1 MLRMFLSISGGQ
13 AKKYFRDALSKAD
26 YYIQD
31 QEMNGRF
38 HGEVAKRL
46 ELDKTLVKKDIFD
59 LLCDNI
65 NPITKAP
72 LTPVTAD
79 DRRVGYDINFHAP
92 KSVSI
97 VHALSKD
104 DHILKVFKN
113 CVQATMNDL
122 EKDMQTRVRVEGQN
136 FDRDTSEMLWADFVH
151 QTARPVGNN
160 PPDMHLHCHN
170 FVFNVTY
177 DKEENRFKAG
187 QFHDLKR
194 DMPYYQAKF
203 QKRLAGGLANL
214 GYKIRKT
221 NNGFELAMVPQAAI
235 DHFSKRTNLIG
246 QIAKDQK
253 ITNPKVLD
261 HLGSITR
268 QEKNNRLSMNQLR
281 KAWKEGLKKAGI
293 SEKEKG
299 EDSTA
304 NPELTAKNTIDYSLQ
319 HLFERASVK
328 RDRQILAEAFRHSID
343 NMTVTF
349 EAIKKAFEEDKRIFK
364 VRHGKSE
371 LCTTDM
377 VHLEEREMVQLAR
390 EFRSQLYPLAISVDP
405 KFLDGL
411 NSQQSMALNLVLTSS
426 DRLVMI
432 KGGAGTGKTTM
443 IKNAVK
449 AIEQSNTKVFLYA
462 PTAEAARDVLQA
474 EGFTNA
480 DTVSRLLLDTELQNK
495 MKGQVIWVDEAG
507 MLGTKVM
514 LDLLTLT
521 KKFNARLILSG
532 DPKQHSSVVRGDAM
546 RILNSVAKIP
556 YQNVNIIY
564 RQKIKRY
571 REAVSLI
578 SQGKI
583 KSGFDCLVSMG
594 AIEEIKT
601 DEAIK
606 RLSSSYLD
614 AISENK
620 TALVISPTNK
630 QAREVV
636 KRIRTGLREQKEIVK
651 SNRPYPIFQN
661 LYLSEAQKT
670 DSRQYEVGQVL
681 QFYQN
686 IKQIKRGSRLEVVDV
701 SSSSVTIKDKFD
713 ELHTL
718 DRSNAQSFDVFRQ
731 REIDLA
737 IGDKIRIK
745 KNSFDR
751 KGRRL
756 DNGKVL
762 KVVGFRK
769 DGSIV
774 AESDTPKRR
783 IKFLIASDF
792 GNFDY
797 AYCITSY
804 ASQGKTVDRVLI
816 YQPAAT
822 FAASNQ
828 KQFYVSV
835 SRGREAV
842 TIYTDHKD
850 ELLQSVS
857 KDGDRMSTHEL
868 FDLPQ
873 ARQAIELNRLHELQN
888 EPVNQSENREELEDE
903 PAV

>member
-46 ELDKTLVKKDIFD
+46 ELDKTLVKRDIFD

-177 DKEENRFKAG
+177 DKEEDRFKAG
-187 QFHDLKR
+187 QFHDIKR

-203 QKRLAGGLANL
+203 LKRLADGLSKL

-221 NNGFELAMVPQAAI
+221 EKSFELSMVPQAAI

-246 QIAKDQK
+246 QIVKDQK

-261 HLGSITR
+261 NLGTITR
-268 QEKNNRLSMNQLR
+268 QKKNTKLSMRQLR
-281 KAWKEGLKKAGI
+281 KAWKESLKKAGI

-299 EDSTA
+299 EISTS
-304 NPELTAKNTIDYSLQ
+304 NPKLTAKDTVDYSLK

-343 NMTVTF
+343 NIMVSF
-349 EAIKKAFEEDKRIFK
+349 EAIKKAFHEDKRIFK
-364 VRHGKSE
+364 VKEGKTE
-371 LCTTDM
+371 LCTTDV
-377 VHLEEREMVQLAR
+377 VHLEEREMVRIAKG
-390 EFRSQLYPLAISVDP
+390 FRSQLHPLVTSVDP

-411 NSQQSMALNLVLTSS
+411 NSQQSEALSLLMTAT

-449 AIEQSNTKVFLYA
+449 AIEHSGRKTFLFA
-462 PTAEAARDVLQA
+462 PTAEAARDVLRA
-474 EGFTNA
+474 EGFNEA
-480 DTVSRLLLDTELQNK
+480 DTVSCLLLDTKLQDK
-495 MKGQVIWVDEAG
+495 IRGQVIWVDEAG
-507 MLGTKVM
+507 MLGTKTM
-514 LDLLTLT
+514 LDLLNLT
-521 KKFNARLILSG
+521 KRLNARIVMSG
-532 DPKQHSSVVRGDAM
+532 DPKQHSSVARGDAM

-583 KSGFDCLVSMG
+583 KLGFDCFVHMG
-594 AIEEIKT
+594 AIEEIDT
-601 DEAIK
+601 NEAIEQ
-606 RLSSSYLD
+606 LSSSYLD
-614 AISENK
+614 AINENK
-620 TALVISPTNK
+620 SALVVSPTNR

-636 KRIRTGLREQKEIVK
+636 KRIRVGLREQKEIVK
-651 SNRPYPIFQN
+651 ADHPYPVFQN

-670 DSRQYEVGQVL
+670 DPRYFKTGQVL

-686 IKQIKRGSRLEVVDV
+686 MKQIKRGSRLEVAEV
-701 SSSSVTIKDKFD
+701 SNTSVILKDKFGK
-713 ELHTL
+713 LHKL
-718 DRSNAQSFDVFRQ
+718 DQARTQSFDVFDQ

-745 KNSFDR
+745 KNSYDR
-751 KGRRL
+751 NGKRL

-762 KVVGFRK
+762 KIAGFRK
-769 DGSIV
+769 DGSIKAV
-774 AESDTPKRR
+774 SDTPKRR
-783 IKFLIASDF
+783 IKYLIASDF

-835 SRGREAV
+835 SRGKEAV
-842 TIYTDHKD
+842 TIYTDHKE

-873 ARQAIELNRLHELQN
+873 TRQAIELNRLHELQN

>member
-1 MLRMFLSISGGQ
+1 M
-13 AKKYFRDALSKAD
+13 
-26 YYIQD
+26 
-31 QEMNGRF
+31 
-38 HGEVAKRL
+38 
-46 ELDKTLVKKDIFD
+46 
-59 LLCDNI
+59 
-65 NPITKAP
+65 
-72 LTPVTAD
+72 TPVTAS

-97 VHALSKD
+97 AHALGKD
-104 DHILKVFKN
+104 DQILRVFKS
-113 CVQATMNDL
+113 CVQETMKDL
-122 EKDMQTRVRVEGQN
+122 EKDMQTRVRINGQN
-136 FDRDTSEMLWADFVH
+136 FDRDTGEMLWTDFVH

-177 DKEENRFKAG
+177 DTEEKRFKAG
-187 QFHDLKR
+187 QFHDLKK

-203 QKRLAGGLANL
+203 QKRLADGLANL

-221 NNGFELAMVPQAAI
+221 EKSFELAMVPQAAI

-246 QIAKDQK
+246 QIVKDQK

-261 HLGSITR
+261 NLGTLTR
-268 QEKNNRLSMNQLR
+268 QKKNNKLSMKQLR
-281 KAWKEGLKKAGI
+281 KAWKESLKKVGI

-299 EDSTA
+299 ESSTA
-304 NPELTAKNTIDYSLQ
+304 NPKLTAKDTVDYSLQ

-349 EAIKKAFEEDKRIFK
+349 EAIKKAFENDKRIFK
-364 VRHGKSE
+364 VKEGKAE
-371 LCTTDM
+371 LCTTDV
-377 VHLEEREMVQLAR
+377 VHLEERAMVQHAR
-390 EFRSQLYPLAISVDP
+390 DFRSQLHPLVTSVDP

-411 NSQQSMALNLVLTSS
+411 NSQQSEALSLLLTST

-449 AIEQSNTKVFLYA
+449 AIEHSGRKAFLFA
-462 PTAEAARDVLQA
+462 PTAEAARDVLRA
-474 EGFTNA
+474 EGFSEAN
-480 DTVSRLLLDTELQNK
+480 TVSCLLLDKELQKK
-495 MKGQVIWVDEAG
+495 MRGQVIWVDEAG
-507 MLGTKVM
+507 MLGTKTM
-514 LDLLTLT
+514 LDLLKLT
-521 KKFNARLILSG
+521 KKLDTRIILSG
-532 DPKQHSSVVRGDAM
+532 DPKQHSSVARGDAM
-546 RILNSVAKIP
+546 RILYSVAKIP

-583 KSGFDCLVSMG
+583 KLGFDCLDHMG
-594 AIEEIKT
+594 AIEEIET
-601 DEAIK
+601 DLAIEQ
-606 RLSSSYLD
+606 LSSSYLD
-614 AISENK
+614 AINENK
-620 TALVISPTNK
+620 TALVVSPTNK

-636 KRIRTGLREQKEIVK
+636 KRIRTGLREQREIGQ
-651 SNRPYPIFQN
+651 SDQPYPVFQN
-661 LYLSEAQKT
+661 LYLTEAQKSDPRYFET
-670 DSRQYEVGQVL
+670 GQVL
-681 QFYQN
+681 QVYQN
-686 IKQIKRGSRLEVVDV
+686 MKQIRRGSRLEVIEV
-701 SSSSVTIKDKFD
+701 SNTSVILKDKFGK
-713 ELHTL
+713 LHTL
-718 DRSNAQSFDVFRQ
+718 DQSKTKSFDVFVQ
-731 REIDLA
+731 RKIDLA

-745 KNSFDR
+745 KNSYDR
-751 KGRRL
+751 NGKRL

-762 KVVGFRK
+762 KITGFRK
-769 DGSIV
+769 DGSIKAV
-774 AESDTPKRR
+774 SDTPKRR
-783 IKFLIASDF
+783 IKYLVASDF

-842 TIYTDHKD
+842 TIYTDHKE

-857 KDGDRMSTHEL
+857 KDGDRMSTHEM
-868 FDLPQ
+868 FDLPSAKQ
-873 ARQAIELNRLHELQN
+873 TIEFDRLTKLQQ
-888 EPVNQSENREELEDE
+888 EPANQSDNREELEHD
-903 PAV
+903 PTV